1 MHPDKF
7 YSYPPTFKEF
17 INYILCQSE
26 IGTKMNEHWIPVN
39 NLCTPCQV
47 NFDLI
52 LKVETLNEDQNYLIN
67 QAKIQNIVKPT
78 WKHQSRNETSDVLKD
93 KYFSQL
99 EPEQVSLLI
108 NMFKFDLELFGYS
121 AKDYEK
127 YFRGSELSR
136 SKLTLIY

>member
-1 MHPDKF
+1 MFIDRRNFFNCHRLF
-7 YSYPPTFKEF
+7 YVLIVSLF
-17 INYILCQSE
+17 ICIGIYNYRY
-26 IGTKMNEHWIPVN
+26 
-39 NLCTPCQV
+39 
-47 NFDLI
+47 
-52 LKVETLNEDQNYLIN
+52 VERHRKYEEDQNYLIN

-136 SKLTLIY
+136 SKLTCKRKNEFIN